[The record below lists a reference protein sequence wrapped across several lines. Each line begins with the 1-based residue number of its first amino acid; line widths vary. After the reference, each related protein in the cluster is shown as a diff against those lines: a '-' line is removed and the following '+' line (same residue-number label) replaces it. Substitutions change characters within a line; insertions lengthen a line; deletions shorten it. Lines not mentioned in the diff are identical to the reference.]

1 VYEYKVVDFS
11 YNDFKVKDISRKFR
25 EIDVEAEING
35 LAKQGWRLIS
45 TSTDVHSV
53 SGVSGTSSYLYLFF
67 ERETS

>member
-1 VYEYKVVDFS
+1 MYEYKVVDFS
-11 YNDFKVKDISRKFR
+11 YNDFKVSSISRKVF

-45 TSTDVHSV
+45 TSTDVHRSQ
-53 SGVSGTSSYLYLFF
+53 GTGIDSYLYLFF